1 MKPVVSII
9 TPSFNRADIVAETA
23 DSIFRQTYP
32 NWEWIV
38 VDDGSSDETAELF
51 EQWSSV
57 DKRVQFYHRN
67 RDPKGACACRNIAIE
82 KSSGDYLI
90 FLDTDDLLASFCL
103 EQRVQAMQ
111 QNPEADFIIFPMLM
125 FNNKPDDL
133 KLLWNIDKPI
143 NEIDRLLWGDAL
155 CQGTGTIWK
164 KSRFLELGGWRE
176 NLMLWQDVELHL
188 RVLGMDASFVKCMDA
203 EPDIFIRV
211 SEQSI
216 SRTGFHQPEKFKS
229 RVDVFSSTLDL
240 FIQKQKLEFHM
251 SGFRYLFIQLFKT
264 ACKLRYSE
272 QSNYL
277 LKIPKLRELFSNEEI
292 GFFRKYKIITL
303 LHLHRFSYFEKLV
316 EHYFPVEKY
325 KDNITLVNQSYKKE
339 VRC

>member
-1 MKPVVSII
+1 MKPIVSII

-32 NWEWIV
+32 YWEWVV
-38 VDDGSSDETAELF
+38 VDDGSSDETAGLF
-51 EQWSSV
+51 EQWCRE
-57 DKRVQFYHRN
+57 DKRVHFFHRD
-67 RDPKGACACRNIAIE
+67 REPKGACACRNLAIE
-82 KSSGDYLI
+82 KSSGEYLI

-125 FNNKPDDL
+125 FKNKPDDL

-143 NEIDRLLWGDAL
+143 NEIDRLLWGDAV

-164 KSRFLELGGWRE
+164 KHRFLALGAWRE
-176 NLMLWQDVELHL
+176 HLMLWQDVELHL
-188 RVLGMDASFVKCMDA
+188 RVLGLDANFVKCMDF
-203 EPDIFIRV
+203 EPDVFIRV

-216 SRTGFHQPEKFKS
+216 SRTGFHQPSKFKS
-229 RVDVFSSTLDL
+229 RVDVFSSIFDL
-240 FIQKQKLEFHM
+240 FIQKQKLEFHI
-251 SGFRYLFIQLFKT
+251 SGFRHLFMQLFKT

-272 QSNYL
+272 QSNFL
-277 LKIPKLRELFSNEEI
+277 LNLPNLIKLFSMEEI
-292 GFFRKYKIITL
+292 KFFRKYKIISL
-303 LHLHRFSYFEKLV
+303 LRLHRFSYMEQYL
-316 EHYFPVEKY
+316 EHKFPVEKY
-325 KDNITLVNQSYKKE
+325 QDNITLVNQSYKKE

>member
-1 MKPVVSII
+1 MKPLVSII

-51 EQWSSV
+51 EHWSSV
-57 DKRVQFYHRN
+57 DKRVQFYHRD

-82 KSSGDYLI
+82 KSSGDCLI

-111 QNPEADFIIFPMLM
+111 KNPEADFIIFPMLM

-143 NEIDRLLWGDAL
+143 NEVDRLLWGDAL

-203 EPDIFIRV
+203 EPDIFIRI

-229 RVDVFSSTLDL
+229 RVDVFSSILDL
-240 FIQKQKLEFHM
+240 FIQNQKIEFHK
-251 SGFRYLFIQLFKT
+251 SGFRYLFIQLFKM
-264 ACKLRYSE
+264 ACKLRYKD
-272 QSNYL
+272 QSTSL
-277 LKIPKLRELFSNEEI
+277 LKLSNLCELFSSEEI
-292 GFFRKYKIITL
+292 RFFKRFKL
-303 LHLHRFSYFEKLV
+303 LTFFYLHRLSFIDQLLEQK
-316 EHYFPVEKY
+316 FPLEKY
-325 KDNITLVNQSYKKE
+325 HDNITLVNQPYNKE